1 MSYFPERV
9 NTDRLL
15 EMLAEGLLDKDNFIL
30 ACLNWMTDR
39 DVGEM
44 AEANEFFPQDD
55 EDDEDDE

>member
-9 NTDRLL
+9 NTNRLL
-15 EMLAEGLLDKDNFIL
+15 EML
-30 ACLNWMTDR
+30 DR

-44 AEANEFFPQDD
+44 AEANEFFP